1 MSHYL
6 KECLCC
12 QGKNL
17 TNILSLNSQPLAN
30 SYVPVGEK
38 LEVYPLA
45 VNICDNCYH
54 MQLSFIVDPDLMF
67 KNFISIPN

>member
-17 TNILSLNSQPLAN
+17 TNVLNLNSQPLAN

-38 LEVYPLA
+38 LEVYPLS
-45 VNICDNCYH
+45 VNICEN
-54 MQLSFIVDPDLMF
+54 
-67 KNFISIPN
+67 